1 MSSLKAFLNP
11 IQVENKEVIVSNRFQ
26 EDGKPVPFIVKP
38 ISEKENELLLRKYTK
53 KDKKTGQEVLDRT
66 AYSHALV
73 AAAVVYPDLK
83 SAELQKAYGVL
94 GEAELLN
101 VMLTIGEYAKLSQA
115 VTELSGLDE
124 DINDLI
130 EDAKNG

>member
-1 MSSLKAFLNP
+1 M
-11 IQVENKEVIVSNRFQ
+11 
-26 EDGKPVPFIVKP
+26 
-38 ISEKENELLLRKYTK
+38 
-53 KDKKTGQEVLDRT
+53 DRT
-66 AYSHALV
+66 AYTHALV

-101 VMLTIGEYAKLSQA
+101 AMLTIGEYATLSQA

-130 EDAKNG
+130 EEAKNG

>member
-1 MSSLKAFLNP
+1 MFK
-11 IQVENKEVIVSNRFQ
+11 KEVIVSNRFQ
-26 EDGKPVPFIVKP
+26 EDGKPVPFVIKP
-38 ISEKENELLLRKYTK
+38 ISEKENEQLLRKHTK
-53 KDKKTGQEVLDRT
+53 KDKRTGQEVLDRT
-66 AYSHALV
+66 AYTHALV

-101 VMLTIGEYAKLSQA
+101 AMLTIDEYATLSQA

-130 EDAKNG
+130 EEAKNG

>member
-1 MSSLKAFLNP
+1 FVIRP
-11 IQVENKEVIVSNRFQ
+11 IT
-26 EDGKPVPFIVKP
+26 
-38 ISEKENELLLRKYTK
+38 EKENELLLRKHIK

-83 SAELQKAYGVL
+83 NAELQKAYGVL
-94 GEAELLN
+94 GEAELLSA
-101 VMLTIGEYAKLSQA
+101 MLTIGEYATLSQA

-124 DINDLI
+124 DINDLV
-130 EDAKNG
+130 EEAKNG

>member
-1 MSSLKAFLNP
+1 MSSLKALLNP

-26 EDGKPVPFIVKP
+26 EDGKPVPFVIKP
-38 ISEKENELLLRKYTK
+38 ISEKENEQLLRKHTK

-83 SAELQKAYGVL
+83 NAELQKAYGVL
-94 GEAELLN
+94 GEAELLSA
-101 VMLTIGEYAKLSQA
+101 MLTVGEFAKLSQA

-130 EDAKNG
+130 EEAKNG

>member
-26 EDGKPVPFIVKP
+26 EDGKPVPFVIKP
-38 ISEKENELLLRKYTK
+38 ISEKENELLLKKYTK

-94 GEAELLN
+94 GEVELLN
-101 VMLTIGEYAKLSQA
+101 TMLTIGEYATLSQA
-115 VTELSGLDE
+115 VIELSGLDE

-130 EDAKNG
+130 EEAKN